1 MSAKNCEFQP
11 LLDLADAVRAA
22 QGIVGRKVDLD
33 AACAERE
40 RTLAALSEKCDAAKA
55 EVQGRFEDA
64 KAACAKLVTDSKA
77 EAGRI
82 VSEARRLC
90 AEAEAEDVARAQSAD
105 ARHSTLLSACDE
117 AEEACEKLV
126 EARARLQ
133 SEVDGLNRRVDE
145 LKAKVASL

>member
-90 AEAEAEDVARAQSAD
+90 AEAEAEDVARAQSAED
-105 ARHSTLLSACDE
+105 RLATLYSVIED
-117 AEEACEKLV
+117 AEEACRKLV
-126 EARARLQ
+126 VARARLQ
-133 SEVDGLNRRVDE
+133 SEVDGLNCRVDE